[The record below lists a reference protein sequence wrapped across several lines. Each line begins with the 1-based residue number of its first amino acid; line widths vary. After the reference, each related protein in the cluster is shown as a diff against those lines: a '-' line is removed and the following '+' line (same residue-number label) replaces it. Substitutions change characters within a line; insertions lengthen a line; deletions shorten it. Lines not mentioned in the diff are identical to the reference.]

1 MADAAMLVLSYR
13 TPQLSE
19 GMLYPLSHSSNKVP
33 EYRWLIW
40 RHYPEP
46 VNVRVQAGSA
56 MHFYDIWVARDSNGH
71 LFEKQAPYVTDPYS
85 LDRIARGLPFPVKC
99 CWNGMVVL
107 NSGPFL
113 RHETRV
119 RHAAVFPYASA
130 PRLLVARSGKALQS
144 VSAAP
149 KCIEGRIV

>member
-1 MADAAMLVLSYR
+1 MADDAMVMLSHR
-13 TPQLSE
+13 KAQLSE
-19 GMLYPLSHSSNKVP
+19 DMLYALAQVP
-33 EYRWLIW
+33 EYWLLER
-40 RHYPEP
+40 RHCPEP
-46 VNVRVQAGSA
+46 VSVQAETA

-113 RHETRV
+113 RHDTRV
-119 RHAAVFPYASA
+119 RHAAVFIMHQLYMFS
-130 PRLLVARSGKALQS
+130 
-144 VSAAP
+144 
-149 KCIEGRIV
+149 

>member
-1 MADAAMLVLSYR
+1 
-13 TPQLSE
+13 
-19 GMLYPLSHSSNKVP
+19 
-33 EYRWLIW
+33 
-40 RHYPEP
+40 
-46 VNVRVQAGSA
+46 

-119 RHAAVFPYASA
+119 RHAAAFPDASA
-130 PRLLVARSGKALQS
+130 PCLLIARSGKALQS
-144 VSAAP
+144 VPANKHTLRLTAVNVILLECSAS
-149 KCIEGRIV
+149 

>member
-1 MADAAMLVLSYR
+1 MADAAVLRPSHR

-19 GMLYPLSHSSNKVP
+19 DMLYLLAHSSNLVP
-33 EYRWLIW
+33 EYMSLIGL
-40 RHYPEP
+40 HCPEP
-46 VNVRVQAGSA
+46 VNACVQAETA

-71 LFEKQAPYVTDPYS
+71 LFEKQSPYVTDPYS

-113 RHETRV
+113 RHDTRV
-119 RHAAVFPYASA
+119 RHAAVFLMPQLSIF
-130 PRLLVARSGKALQS
+130 L
-144 VSAAP
+144 
-149 KCIEGRIV
+149 